1 LKSIARILIVMFL
14 MSFPTLA
21 QKLKSDR
28 EDEGLRGKV
37 KIVSTET
44 ADLSNESG
52 KLVEGRRKPSL
63 NETYDV
69 DGNLIEQ
76 TFYDYMGNLSET
88 RKFGYVDGERVSKHE
103 RTRHVYD
110 PPPAAPP
117 SQATNKKWDPRYD
130 WMYKYKY
137 DARGNRIERTIYNGD
152 GSLWIRDVTKLDS
165 NDNKIEWARYA
176 ANGSLNFSRK
186 SKYDEKGNEIE
197 ETYFNADGA
206 ISNRYSYT
214 YEFDQMENWIKR
226 VGSTWVNKGEKSSL
240 ELKSVTYRNITYY

>member
-1 LKSIARILIVMFL
+1 MIKVGHFKLSKS
-14 MSFPTLA
+14 
-21 QKLKSDR
+21 
-28 EDEGLRGKV
+28 
-37 KIVSTET
+37 
-44 ADLSNESG
+44 
-52 KLVEGRRKPSL
+52 
-63 NETYDV
+63 
-69 DGNLIEQ
+69 
-76 TFYDYMGNLSET
+76 
-88 RKFGYVDGERVSKHE
+88 
-103 RTRHVYD
+103 
-110 PPPAAPP
+110 
-117 SQATNKKWDPRYD
+117 
-130 WMYKYKY
+130 Y